1 MPREPR
7 RDKYRPVPHSFN
19 MPVVTIR
26 MAKGRTL
33 EQKRRLAAE
42 ITAAITGTL
51 GVDPERV
58 TLFFEKLET
67 ENIARAGR
75 LLPES

>member
-1 MPREPR
+1 
-7 RDKYRPVPHSFN
+7 
-19 MPVVTIR
+19 

>member
-1 MPREPR
+1 
-7 RDKYRPVPHSFN
+7 

-42 ITAAITGTL
+42 ITAAITETL

-58 TLFFEKLET
+58 TLFFEELET

-75 LLPES
+75 LLSES

>member
-1 MPREPR
+1 
-7 RDKYRPVPHSFN
+7 

-26 MAKGRTL
+26 MAEGRTL
-33 EQKRRLAAE
+33 EQKRKLAGE

-58 TLFFEKLET
+58 MVFFEELES

-75 LLPES
+75 LLSES